1 MAQIPLVNGGSQP
14 VFAIDT
20 LNGPQ
25 LSANT
30 AYAPAGT
37 PTQPQ
42 GPKLDFFGIGLGN
55 SAFNQAGVNG
65 AVQQI
70 LQAIQQTATVAIY
83 QVDNTNN
90 TVDMSV
96 AIYPTGAYTAST
108 LQATIKGL
116 GNIQN
121 STAGT
126 YCNVAAASVTNVGF
140 RLASTATSAS

>member
-1 MAQIPLVNGGSQP
+1 MAQIPLVSGGSQP
-14 VFAIDT
+14 VFATDV

-25 LSANT
+25 LAANT
-30 AYAPAGT
+30 AYTPAGT
-37 PTQPQ
+37 PTNFA

-55 SAFNQAGVNG
+55 SAYNQAGVNG
-65 AVQQI
+65 AVQSI

-96 AIYPTGAYTAST
+96 ALYPTAAYTAST
-108 LQATIKGL
+108 LQATIQSL
-116 GNIQN
+116 GTIN
-121 STAGT
+121 G
-126 YCNVAAASVTNVGF
+126 CNVAAATVTNVGF